1 MLVLY
6 TLFSNTSDALPVTAY
21 VKMIDVWFFACIMF
35 LFSVTMV
42 HVLTEYLQTREERRK
57 VMMKVVIK
65 VGEKSTKKIQ
75 ENYCRGDLPLRVMVW
90 SRTLVL
96 PLAAV
101 IFNVVYWTMLTERP
115 DALSPRD

>member
-57 VMMKVVIK
+57 VMMNVVIK
-65 VGEKSTKKIQ
+65 VGQKPTKKIPD
-75 ENYCRGDLPLRVMVW
+75 YHRGDLPLRVMLW

-96 PLAAV
+96 PLAAL
-101 IFNVVYWTMLTERP
+101 IFNVVYWAMLTERP